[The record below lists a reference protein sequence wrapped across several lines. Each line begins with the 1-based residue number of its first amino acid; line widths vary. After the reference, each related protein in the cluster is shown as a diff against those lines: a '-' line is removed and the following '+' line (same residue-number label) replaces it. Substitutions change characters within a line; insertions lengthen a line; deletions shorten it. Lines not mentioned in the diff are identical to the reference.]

1 MHMADALLAP
11 GVAGVMY
18 ACSAVAAGRS
28 VRKLNQQPDDK
39 AVPVMGVMGAFVF
52 AAQMINFTIP
62 GTGSSGHLCGGMLL
76 AAIVGPYAAFLTMIG
91 VLLIQCL
98 LFADGGL
105 MALGANIWN
114 MAFYGCFVGGLIWRA
129 FTRKG
134 LNRAKIIA
142 ASLIGC
148 ILSLQLGAFSVSVE
162 TLASGI
168 TALPFG
174 AFLLAMQPIHLAIGA
189 VEGCITAAV
198 LAFLYEARPSL
209 LWQGGVAAGEKQR
222 LTLRGTLGVLAGA
235 VATAV
240 LQSSSATTVMAIG
253 FVSARLMT
261 LRQAIAVIF
270 GANIGTTM
278 TAQLMAF
285 KLSDYIWLIVFV
297 GFIVWFAAKDERVKN
312 IGQTVFAFGLLFV
325 GIDTMGAV
333 MKPLAQSEVFLAMI
347 DQVKDIPALGVA
359 AGTVMTLVVQSSS
372 ATIAVLQ
379 SFASQPGPDG
389 VTSVL
394 GLQGSIPILL
404 GDNIGT
410 TITALLACIGQSRDA
425 KRTAVAHSVF
435 NVTGAFVFI
444 WFVPLI
450 AQFVQLLTPGP
461 ELDVIARQI
470 ANAHTTFNI
479 VCTLLWLPFIGAMVK
494 IVTFLVPGKAG
505 EAAPGALVVL
515 DDKILGQPVFAIRM
529 FGEELQKYCDKVR
542 AMLAALP
549 EAIANRDAAALKALQ
564 ADCAQVEA
572 AESELANYAVELLSA
587 GATSER
593 QAAEISD
600 LMFIVDAAGRIGS
613 RCGEAAAL
621 YGERLSSKKPF
632 SDEAREELAESAAMV
647 ADMYDAVLRFLSDGG
662 TASEQV
668 LDERRRQI
676 VKRQS
681 RARKAHFRRV
691 GSRQCAPE
699 NKAVYNQLLLCLER
713 AGNECSNLVEH
724 GAELSMWGDALGAD
738 RPGSHDGGAPPVA
751 KRSEAPVD
759 ELAEALA

>member
-1 MHMADALLAP
+1 METVFGLL
-11 GVAGVMY
+11 GGL
-18 ACSAVAAGRS
+18 AVFLFGMNMMSEGLQKAAG
-28 VRKLNQQPDDK
+28 
-39 AVPVMGVMGAFVF
+39 
-52 AAQMINFTIP
+52 
-62 GTGSSGHLCGGMLL
+62 
-76 AAIVGPYAAFLTMIG
+76 
-91 VLLIQCL
+91 
-98 LFADGGL
+98 
-105 MALGANIWN
+105 
-114 MAFYGCFVGGLIWRA
+114 
-129 FTRKG
+129 
-134 LNRAKIIA
+134 AKMK
-142 ASLIGC
+142 S
-148 ILSLQLGAFSVSVE
+148 ILS
-162 TLASGI
+162 
-168 TALPFG
+168 
-174 AFLLAMQPIHLAIGA
+174 M
-189 VEGCITAAV
+189 
-198 LAFLYEARPSL
+198 
-209 LWQGGVAAGEKQR
+209 
-222 LTLRGTLGVLAGA
+222 LTSNPVLGVLAGA

-394 GLQGSIPILL
+394 GLQ
-404 GDNIGT
+404 
-410 TITALLACIGQSRDA
+410 ACIGQSRDA

-529 FGEELQKYCDKVR
+529 FGEELQKFCGKVR
-542 AMLAALP
+542 AMLETLP
-549 EAIANRDAAALKALQ
+549 GAIASRDAAALKALQ

-572 AESELANYAVELLSA
+572 AEGELASYAVELLSA

>member
-1 MHMADALLAP
+1 METVFGLL
-11 GVAGVMY
+11 GGL
-18 ACSAVAAGRS
+18 AVFLFGMNMMSESLQKAAG
-28 VRKLNQQPDDK
+28 
-39 AVPVMGVMGAFVF
+39 
-52 AAQMINFTIP
+52 
-62 GTGSSGHLCGGMLL
+62 
-76 AAIVGPYAAFLTMIG
+76 
-91 VLLIQCL
+91 
-98 LFADGGL
+98 
-105 MALGANIWN
+105 
-114 MAFYGCFVGGLIWRA
+114 
-129 FTRKG
+129 
-134 LNRAKIIA
+134 AKMK
-142 ASLIGC
+142 S
-148 ILSLQLGAFSVSVE
+148 ILS
-162 TLASGI
+162 
-168 TALPFG
+168 
-174 AFLLAMQPIHLAIGA
+174 M
-189 VEGCITAAV
+189 
-198 LAFLYEARPSL
+198 
-209 LWQGGVAAGEKQR
+209 
-222 LTLRGTLGVLAGA
+222 LTSNPVLGVLAGA

-297 GFIVWFAAKDERVKN
+297 GFIVWFA
-312 IGQTVFAFGLLFV
+312 
-325 GIDTMGAV
+325 
-333 MKPLAQSEVFLAMI
+333 AMI

>member
-1 MHMADALLAP
+1 METVFGLA
-11 GVAGVMY
+11 GGL
-18 ACSAVAAGRS
+18 AVFLFGMNMMSEGLQKAAG
-28 VRKLNQQPDDK
+28 
-39 AVPVMGVMGAFVF
+39 
-52 AAQMINFTIP
+52 
-62 GTGSSGHLCGGMLL
+62 
-76 AAIVGPYAAFLTMIG
+76 
-91 VLLIQCL
+91 
-98 LFADGGL
+98 
-105 MALGANIWN
+105 
-114 MAFYGCFVGGLIWRA
+114 
-129 FTRKG
+129 
-134 LNRAKIIA
+134 AKMK
-142 ASLIGC
+142 S
-148 ILSLQLGAFSVSVE
+148 ILSL
-162 TLASGI
+162 
-168 TALPFG
+168 
-174 AFLLAMQPIHLAIGA
+174 
-189 VEGCITAAV
+189 
-198 LAFLYEARPSL
+198 
-209 LWQGGVAAGEKQR
+209 
-222 LTLRGTLGVLAGA
+222 LTSNPVLGVLAGA

-261 LRQAIAVIF
+261 
-270 GANIGTTM
+270 
-278 TAQLMAF
+278 AQLMAF
-285 KLSDYIWLIVFV
+285 KISDYIWLIVFV
-297 GFIVWFAAKDERVKN
+297 GFIVWFVAKDERIKN

-333 MKPLAQSEVFLAMI
+333 MKPLAQSDVFLGLI
-347 DQVKDIPALGVA
+347 DQVKGIPALGVVV
-359 AGTVMTLVVQSSS
+359 GTVMTLVVQSSS

-394 GLQGSIPILL
+394 GLQGAIPILL

-435 NVTGAFVFI
+435 NITGAFVFI

-450 AQFVQLLTPGP
+450 AQFVQFLTPGP
-461 ELDVIARQI
+461 DLDVIARQI
-470 ANAHTTFNI
+470 ANAHTTFNV
-479 VCTLLWLPFIGAMVK
+479 VCTLLWLPLIGVMVK
-494 IVTFLVPGKAG
+494 IVTFLVPGKADG
-505 EAAPGALVVL
+505 EAHAALVTL

-529 FGEELQKYCDKVR
+529 FGEELQAYCDKVR
-542 AMLAALP
+542 AMLGALP
-549 EAIANRDAAALKALQ
+549 GAIANRDAAALKALR

-572 AESELANYAVELLSA
+572 AEGELANYAVELLSA

-600 LMFIVDAAGRIGS
+600 LMFIVDAVGRIGS
-613 RCGEAAAL
+613 RCGETAAL

-647 ADMYDAVLRFLSDGG
+647 SDMYDAVLRFLSDQDA
-662 TASEQV
+662 ASERV

-676 VKRQS
+676 IKRQS

-691 GSRQCAPE
+691 GSQLCAPE

-738 RPGSHDGGAPPVA
+738 RRPDAPA
-751 KRSEAPVD
+751 G